1 MIIDTI
7 KIENAVREIF
17 ENIGTHLDEKAQTNA
32 KVSR

>member
-17 ENIGTHLDEKAQTNA
+17 EHIGTHLDEMYIA
-32 KVSR
+32 V

>member
-17 ENIGTHLDEKAQTNA
+17 ENIGTHLDEMYIA
-32 KVSR
+32 V